1 MIAVIAVRSPQ
12 LDRGLLDRLLA
23 AAERSQISV
32 RICLHKIDLAEP
44 GEFEA
49 VRRIYEAAGYPVLY
63 TSAET
68 GEGLED
74 LKAVLK
80 QHITAFMGPSGAGK
94 SRVITELQPGLQ
106 LKTGFVSEK
115 TGQGRHTTTR
125 VELHPTHF
133 GALLAD
139 TPGVREFSLWDL
151 APEDLP
157 GLFPEIRRYQEQ
169 CRFSSCSHTHEPD
182 CAVKQHVESAEID
195 SGRYRSYRVI
205 LEELQLTQKENDARG
220 KRRRRPH

>member
-1 MIAVIAVRSPQ
+1 M
-12 LDRGLLDRLLA
+12 
-23 AAERSQISV
+23 
-32 RICLHKIDLAEP
+32 
-44 GEFEA
+44 
-49 VRRIYEAAGYPVLY
+49 RRVYEAAGYPVLY

-74 LKAVLK
+74 LQAVLK
-80 QHITAFMGPSGAGK
+80 EHITAFMGPSGAGK
-94 SRVITELQPGLQ
+94 SRIISKLQPGLQ
-106 LKTGFVSEK
+106 LKTGLVSEK

-125 VELHPTHF
+125 VELHPTDF

-151 APEDLP
+151 PPEDLP

-169 CRFSSCSHTHEPD
+169 CRFSSCSHTHEPN
-182 CAVKQHVESAEID
+182 CAVKQQVESGEID

-205 LEELQLTQKENDARG
+205 LEELQMAQKENDARG
-220 KRRRRPH
+220 KRRRRSQ